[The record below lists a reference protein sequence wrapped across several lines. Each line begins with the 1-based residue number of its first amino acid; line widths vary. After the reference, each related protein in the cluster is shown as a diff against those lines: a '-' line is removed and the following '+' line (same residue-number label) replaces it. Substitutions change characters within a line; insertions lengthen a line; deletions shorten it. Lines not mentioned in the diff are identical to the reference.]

1 MLRFMKNKILIP
13 LFILSV
19 LAAFYSFKYTSDS
32 GVPDD
37 RKKQIIQSVV
47 KVIQQTH
54 LSPREMNDTFSA
66 RLFTKVL
73 NNLDYDKR
81 FYTQADVDAMERYHY
96 ILDNGDGDNM
106 VSFYNDLSETYKKRL
121 DQVEGYYNDAI
132 SKPFTFD
139 TDEELNLNGEK
150 LAFANTDA
158 ELKDRWVKYVKYR
171 VLMKYVD
178 LKDAQQKRI
187 DSKDTS
193 LKKVLTDKELEAD
206 ARTSTKKSMDLFFKK
221 AHKAK
226 EEDRFALFVNSITGV
241 EDPHTDYFPPEDKKE
256 FDEAMSGTFYGIGAQ
271 LREEDGKIKIV
282 AIMTGYPAWKQGDL
296 KAGDEVLKV
305 AQGDSAA
312 VDIQGF
318 DINDAIKLIK
328 GPKGT
333 TVKLTVR
340 HTGGAQQIIPIVRDK
355 VEREE
360 TFAKSAIINSP
371 KGPVGYIFL
380 PEFYA
385 DFNHMGAA
393 GRRCSDD
400 VALEV
405 LKLKKAGVQ
414 GIILDLRNN
423 GGGSLNDVVSMGG
436 LFVDQG
442 PIVQVKQTGAEAM
455 QLDDPQKGSLYD
467 GPMAIMVNIGSASA
481 SEIMAAAMQDY
492 KRAVI
497 VGSTTFGK
505 GTVQKVLSLDE
516 FNNWMQR
523 ASGKPITNDSL
534 GSLKLTIQ
542 KFYRINGGSTQLK
555 GVVPDVMLPDPYSDI
570 DLGER
575 RDKAALAWDEIPAAK
590 YSTVGNPVDATKLA
604 ALSKERISKNPSF
617 DIIKETGARY
627 KKLEKE
633 NVVSLNE
640 KKYRK
645 ELDEANAI
653 SKKLEELEKKN
664 TSLTIT
670 NPGDDLAKINV
681 DSASINKNDAWLKML
696 KKDIYLSETVNI
708 LNDMISPRSNVTMET
723 GMK

>member
-81 FYTQADVDAMERYHY
+81 FYTQADVDAMEKYHY

-150 LAFANTDA
+150 LAFAKTDA

>member
-13 LFILSV
+13 LFILSM

-81 FYTQADVDAMERYHY
+81 FYTQADVDAMEKYHY

-150 LAFANTDA
+150 LAFAKTDA

>member
-1 MLRFMKNKILIP
+1 MKNKILIP
-13 LFILSV
+13 LFIISA
-19 LAAFYSFKYTSDS
+19 LAAFYSFKYT
-32 GVPDD
+32 GNTEVPDD
-37 RKKQIIQSVV
+37 RKKQIIQSVI

-54 LSPREMNDTFSA
+54 LSPREMNDSFSV
-66 RLFTKVL
+66 RVFNKVF

-81 FYTQADVDAMERYHY
+81 LYTQQDMDALEKYRY
-96 ILDNGDGDNM
+96 ILDNGDGANM
-106 VSFYNDLSETYKKRL
+106 VDFYNSLNAIYNKRMA
-121 DQVEGYYNDAI
+121 DVEGYYTEAI
-132 SKPFTFD
+132 AKTYTFD
-139 TDEELNLNGEK
+139 TDESLNLSGEK
-150 LAFANTDA
+150 IAYAKSDA

-171 VLMKYVD
+171 VLMKYVE
-178 LKDAQQKRI
+178 LKDGQQKRVE
-187 DSKDTS
+187 SKDTS
-193 LKKVLTDKELEAD
+193 LKKVLTDIQLEAD
-206 ARTSTKKSMDLFFKK
+206 ARTAVKKSMDLYFKRM
-221 AHKAK
+221 HKVK
-226 EEDRFALFVNSITGV
+226 EEDRFAVFVNSITGT
-241 EDPHTDYFPPEDKKE
+241 EDPHTDYFPPDDKKE
-256 FDEAMSGTFYGIGAQ
+256 FDEAMSGTFFGIGAQ
-271 LREEDGKIKIV
+271 LRDEDGKTKIV
-282 AIMTGYPAWKQGDL
+282 AVMTGYPAWKQGDL
-296 KAGDEVLKV
+296 KAGDEVIKV

-318 DINDAIKLIK
+318 EINDVIKLIK

-340 HTGGAQQIIPIVRDK
+340 HTGGAIQTIPIIRDK

-360 TFAKSAIINSP
+360 TFAKSVLINSP

-385 DFNHMGAA
+385 DFQHMGAN

-442 PIVQVKQTGAEAM
+442 PIVQVKQTGAAAM
-455 QLDDPQKGSLYD
+455 QLDDPQKGTLYD

-523 ASGKPITNDSL
+523 ATGKPVTDDSL
-534 GSLKLTIQ
+534 GSIKITIQ

-555 GVVPDVMLPDPYSDI
+555 GVIPDIVLPDPYSDI

-575 RDKAALAWDEIPAAK
+575 HDKAALAWDEIPAAK
-590 YSTVGNPVDATKLA
+590 YTPANAVNTQQLA
-604 ALSKERISKNPSF
+604 ALSKSRVAANPSF
-617 DIIKETGARY
+617 DMMKQTAARY
-627 KKLEKE
+627 KKLENE

-645 ELDEANAI
+645 ELEEANAI
-653 SKKLEELEKKN
+653 SKKLDELEKKN
-664 TSLTIT
+664 TALNIT
-670 NPGDDLAKINV
+670 NLADDLPKINI
-681 DSASINKNDAWLKML
+681 DSTNINRNEAWLKML
-696 KKDIYLSETVNI
+696 KKDMYLSETVNI
-708 LNDMISPRSNVTMET
+708 VADMIKQKSHVDMET